1 LESYYNDA
9 RMNGLTV
16 DRHHEEKSVEL
27 FADNIIRA
35 GQLFLENPNETPF
48 IATWNRVHAADP
60 DFLAD
65 FKRAAAE
72 DEAEF

>member
-1 LESYYNDA
+1 L
-9 RMNGLTV
+9 
-16 DRHHEEKSVEL
+16 DRHIEEESVEL

-48 IATWNRVHAADP
+48 ISTWNRVHAADP
-60 DFLAD
+60 NFLSD

-72 DEAEF
+72 DDTEFV